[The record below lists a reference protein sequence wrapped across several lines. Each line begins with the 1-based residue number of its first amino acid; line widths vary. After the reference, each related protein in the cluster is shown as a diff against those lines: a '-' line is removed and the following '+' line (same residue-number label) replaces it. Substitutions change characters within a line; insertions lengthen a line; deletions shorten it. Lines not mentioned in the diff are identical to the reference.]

1 MYEFTKDEIA
11 FMNEMLQERALDG
24 QIETVANM
32 KFKIKVKRYLIRDI
46 NAEKSKL

>member
-24 QIETVANM
+24 INETVANM
-32 KFKIKVKRYLIRDI
+32 RFKIKVKRYLIRDI
-46 NAEKSKL
+46 KSEKL